1 MEAHVC
7 MRKKVAGYIFPV
19 QLSSRVVLQLLI
31 RRIYKLLDAYTG
43 YAEFF
48 FLLVIGVGCAE
59 ATGCARSWLQA
70 CYVLGVVSGTKKKDM
85 IKMNG
90 CMNCYIRNNISASK
104 HTKMTKFMCSSLQI
118 MKKIYCPRQEL

>member
-43 YAEFF
+43 HAEWGVRRPQVAHDHGYK
-48 FLLVIGVGCAE
+48 LVMYLV
-59 ATGCARSWLQA
+59 
-70 CYVLGVVSGTKKKDM
+70 
-85 IKMNG
+85 
-90 CMNCYIRNNISASK
+90 
-104 HTKMTKFMCSSLQI
+104 
-118 MKKIYCPRQEL
+118 

>member
-70 CYVLGVVSGTKKKDM
+70 CYVLGIVSGTKKRHDKNEWLHELLHSEQYKC
-85 IKMNG
+85 IKTYKND
-90 CMNCYIRNNISASK
+90 
-104 HTKMTKFMCSSLQI
+104 
-118 MKKIYCPRQEL
+118 